1 MRKILL
7 CLAIALLLAGTVFA
21 APAQAAEGILK
32 EIHPE
37 RYIVKE
43 GDTLWDI
50 ASMFLKDA
58 WMWPEI
64 WHVNPEIEN
73 PHMVFPGDV
82 IVLTYVAGKPVLTV
96 DRGGEDKTAK
106 LTTREVVAATRTP
119 VSQER
124 ETIVL
129 KQKIR
134 ATLITSAIPAIPLDA
149 VASLL
154 TTGRIVEQFTL
165 EGAPHILAGRADR
178 LIFGPG
184 DEFYARGTWTGNT
197 SVYGIYRRGSVYLD
211 PETKEVLGF
220 EAREVGMAKV
230 LARVGDLLTFQL
242 TSVKEDVRIGDR
254 LLPTEERRVES
265 TFYPTAPDQK
275 VTGVIMNVM
284 GGVTQVGRN
293 NVVVINRGAIN
304 GLRIGNVLAVHKSGT
319 VVRDRFARDRV
330 ELPMERAGLLMLF
343 RIFDKMSYGL
353 VLQTEEP
360 LRIGDEVTN
369 P

>member
-7 CLAIALLLAGTVFA
+7 CLAFALLFSGSV
-21 APAQAAEGILK
+21 QAAEGILK
-32 EIHPE
+32 DTHPE
-37 RYIVKE
+37 QYVVKE
-43 GDTLWDI
+43 GDTLWGI

-58 WMWPEI
+58 WMWPDI
-64 WHVNPEIEN
+64 WHVNPDIEN
-73 PHMVFPGDV
+73 PHMVFPGDR

-96 DRGGEDKTAK
+96 DRGKG
-106 LTTREVVAATRTP
+106 ATSRQSSDRKVP
-119 VSQER
+119 AR
-124 ETIVL
+124 RDLETVVL
-129 KQKIR
+129 KQKVRSSVIN
-134 ATLITSAIPAIPLDA
+134 SAIPAIPLDA
-149 VASLL
+149 IASML

-165 EGAPHILAGRADR
+165 EGAPHILAGRSDR

-184 DEFYARGTWTGNT
+184 DEFYARGNWDSDTA
-197 SVYGIYRRGSVYLD
+197 VYGIYREGNAYLD
-211 PETKEVLGF
+211 PETKAVLGF

-230 LARVGDLLTFQL
+230 VQREADLVTFEL

-265 TFYPTAPDQK
+265 TFYPTSPDTR
-275 VTGVIMNVM
+275 VVGVIMNVM

-293 NVVVINRGAIN
+293 SVVVVNRGTTDGLKVGNIMAI
-304 GLRIGNVLAVHKSGT
+304 HKSGS
-319 VVRDRFARDRV
+319 VVRDRITKDRIQ
-330 ELPMERAGLLMLF
+330 LPVVRAGLLMVF

-360 LRIGDEVTN
+360 LRVGDAVTN